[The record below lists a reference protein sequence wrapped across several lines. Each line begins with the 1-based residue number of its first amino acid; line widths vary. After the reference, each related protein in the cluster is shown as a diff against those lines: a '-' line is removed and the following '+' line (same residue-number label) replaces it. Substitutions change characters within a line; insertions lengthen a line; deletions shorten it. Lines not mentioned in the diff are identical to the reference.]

1 LKNKSAFTMIELV
14 FVIVILG
21 ILASLAM
28 GRMDRDLRQEATET
42 VLSHIRLTQQLA
54 LRDNKHRSD
63 NNANWQKA
71 YWQIDFKCDST
82 CRYVVGS
89 DISLNGTIVKSEA
102 AVDPTDGKYLLNDD
116 SADTEMSDKVLLEDK
131 FGIHIIDLTAGCNG
145 SSSIAFDYVGR
156 PYVNNSTSSN
166 NFSTIMTADCNLTF
180 TMSTDQDDNG
190 VDDTFTITVEAETG
204 NAFIVGYKEL

>member
-1 LKNKSAFTMIELV
+1 MIELV

-28 GRMDRDLRQEATET
+28 GRMDRDLKQEATET
-42 VLSHIRLTQQLA
+42 ILSHIRLTQQLA

-71 YWQIDFKCDST
+71 YWQINFDCTTYTT

-89 DISLNGTIVKSEA
+89 DIDLSGAIVKSEA

-116 SADTEMSDKVLLEDK
+116 SADTEMSDKVLVEDK
-131 FGIHIIDLTAGCNG
+131 FGIHNIVSSGGCPAN
-145 SSSIAFDYVGR
+145 SNSIAFDYVGR
-156 PYVNNSTSSN
+156 PYVNNSVASN
-166 NFSTIMTADCNLTF
+166 NFANIMTADCNLTF
-180 TMSTDQDDNG
+180 TMSTDQDNNG
-190 VDDTFTITVEAETG
+190 VDDNFTITIEAETG
-204 NAFIVGYKEL
+204 NTFIVGHKNL